1 MHLKCHS
8 GKESVGFNK
17 FSKGFMPKKRL
28 GTTELDSDGPFFLLP
43 YLVKLFFRICSS
55 NLVNKK
61 TEGLC
66 SSKLQRPGLWVN
78 KSHGCLE

>member
-1 MHLKCHS
+1 MT
-8 GKESVGFNK
+8 FIK

-28 GTTELDSDGPFFLLP
+28 GTTELDSNGPFFLLP
-43 YLVKLFFRICSS
+43 YLVKLFFRMCSS
-55 NLVNKK
+55 NLVNKE